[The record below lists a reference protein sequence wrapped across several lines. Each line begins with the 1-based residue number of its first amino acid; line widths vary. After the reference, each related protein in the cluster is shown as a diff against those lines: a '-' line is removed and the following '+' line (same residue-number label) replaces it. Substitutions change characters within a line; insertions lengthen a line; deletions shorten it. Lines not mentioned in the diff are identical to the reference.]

1 MKTRE
6 QAVAEKGA
14 WDKPTNNKG
23 TSMKK
28 TQEQR
33 GVSEMK
39 KIIWWTVEVEWEDG
53 TRETL
58 SEIPNYVAKEVDT
71 YLTEVEDERN
81 GENE

>member
-1 MKTRE
+1 MKT
-6 QAVAEKGA
+6 
-14 WDKPTNNKG
+14 
-23 TSMKK
+23 
-28 TQEQR
+28 
-33 GVSEMK
+33 
-39 KIIWWTVEVEWEDG
+39 IIWWTVEVEWEDG